1 MGYTTFTKILVK
13 NAIMRHDIPIE
24 SVLDYGS
31 QNDYDIGGDKPP
43 FISDWYKGLGV
54 SYDCIDLAGDNN
66 AHALD
71 LAYEIKKPVVWDLV
85 VDAGTGE
92 HLVQM
97 EGYHTV
103 AFHEG
108 YINSVYPTEVK
119 NIELGY
125 YNGWLNKFKFCRVGG
140 LIISENPKSGHWK
153 DHAYS
158 YIETDFYVKF
168 VSMADL
174 KVVDL
179 GEHGAMGNWETGIN
193 VYSVLKKTGEK
204 FPTFEEFSKLPIYK
218 S

>member
-1 MGYTTFTKILVK
+1 MGYTRFTKELVSR
-13 NAIMRHDIPIE
+13 AIFTHAGVID

-31 QNDYDIGGDKPP
+31 QNDYDFGGDRPP
-43 FISDWYKGLGV
+43 FISDWYKQAGII
-54 SYDCIDLAGDNN
+54 YDCIDLAGDNN
-66 AHALD
+66 SIRID
-71 LAYEIKKPVVWDLV
+71 LSYEQHTTRTWSLI

-92 HLVQM
+92 HIVQM
-97 EGYHTV
+97 AAYHSIP
-103 AFHEG
+103 FHEG
-108 YINSVYPTEVK
+108 YINSIYPTEVK
-119 NIELGY
+119 NIKLGY

-158 YIETDFYVKF
+158 YIETDFYVKLS
-168 VSMADL
+168 SMADL

-179 GEHGAMGNWETGIN
+179 GEHGAMGNWETGVN
-193 VYSVLKKTGEK
+193 VYSVLKKIGEK